1 MCFLTV
7 LEMGG
12 LGSGCYMMDF
22 WQEISSWLAGSATS
36 LLCAYKA
43 FPWCV
48 CVERGKASSQVSL
61 LKRAQFSSDQSSTSW
76 PNYLPKAPSPDT
88 VTMGVGASTYEFREI
103 GDTDIQSITHN
114 YFSLMHNVILNPFS
128 ILSFLLAVLIYSTN
142 IYRALTVFWA
152 FEQKRPRS
160 LPSWILFQ
168 CASVLCLSPRFSFSC
183 LTLLLL
189 QRRSQFWFHIG
200 NCFFHLLF
208 VAFVIIIRA
217 SLIAQLVKN
226 LPAIQETLVRFLGR
240 EDLLEKG

>member
-61 LKRAQFSSDQSSTSW
+61 LKRAQFSSDQSSTRW

-88 VTMGVGASTYEFREI
+88 VTMGVGASTYEFREM

-142 IYRALTVFWA
+142 IYRALTVFWVLNKKDQDPCPHG
-152 FEQKRPRS
+152 FSFNVQVS
-160 LPSWILFQ
+160 S
-168 CASVLCLSPRFSFSC
+168 ASVLGSPSLVWLYFCCREEASSDSILEIVSFTC
-183 LTLLLL
+183 FLLLL
-189 QRRSQFWFHIG
+189 
-200 NCFFHLLF
+200 
-208 VAFVIIIRA
+208 
-217 SLIAQLVKN
+217 SL
-226 LPAIQETLVRFLGR
+226 
-240 EDLLEKG
+240 